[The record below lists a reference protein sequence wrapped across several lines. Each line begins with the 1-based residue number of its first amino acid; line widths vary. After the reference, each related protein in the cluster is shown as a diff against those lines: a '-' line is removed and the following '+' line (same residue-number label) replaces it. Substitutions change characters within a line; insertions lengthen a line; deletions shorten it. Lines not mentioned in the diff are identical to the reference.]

1 MNSLVGFP
9 SRCGGRASQSAT
21 LQRHLIPCNQHVVAS
36 IPPFHGRPSN
46 YISWSDLQQTRWLGS
61 RRFFHAVESSRQP
74 ALRIS
79 SFASSRGLSGYQT
92 INRRYVQSRHSGSK
106 KKHNWKRSE
115 LVDLVKGLVAVIKGE
130 DAALSSLNDNV
141 NVPTRETL
149 NVNFCFDV
157 LEACME
163 VCKQTRDIN
172 MAHQAHHLLAAME
185 EIFLDETYN
194 KGERGQS
201 NRALVPTTSFFDVVL
216 QSYAVC
222 GGGREAAQAAQSI
235 LERMIDRCR
244 YWIEAETILP
254 PPPEPTAKTFNIVVN
269 AWAKSRQREAGE
281 RAEKIV
287 QMMNVWN
294 AECRQFTDE
303 TRPYEFKGATPDIR
317 TLVPLVDAWSRSRH
331 PKAPEQATSILLA
344 AIEERK
350 RNKSFELNPILFHV
364 VLGTLARSRAG
375 RTAAERAEEILSV
388 MEECADFSGRQLLPG
403 TKAYAMVLE
412 AWMRCEQAEKNGNAA
427 RRAEYLLRSMIETYR
442 KDRALY
448 IKPNKMCF
456 TTCISAWSRAY
467 QHKDA
472 PERAQALLTLLTE
485 LYKETQDPAFRPD
498 VELYN
503 AVIAAWTRAT
513 NHRDSMVRA
522 RECLQSL
529 RDYGEPNLVSFN
541 TILDGMAKRGLGDE
555 AQRLLEW
562 LEEVAQMSPYLQPDM
577 YVLRFVSA
585 EIFLRMSTNPPPS
598 L

>member
-1 MNSLVGFP
+1 
-9 SRCGGRASQSAT
+9 
-21 LQRHLIPCNQHVVAS
+21 
-36 IPPFHGRPSN
+36 
-46 YISWSDLQQTRWLGS
+46 
-61 RRFFHAVESSRQP
+61 
-74 ALRIS
+74 
-79 SFASSRGLSGYQT
+79 
-92 INRRYVQSRHSGSK
+92 
-106 KKHNWKRSE
+106 
-115 LVDLVKGLVAVIKGE
+115 
-130 DAALSSLNDNV
+130 
-141 NVPTRETL
+141 
-149 NVNFCFDV
+149 
-157 LEACME
+157 ME

-172 MAHQAHHLLAAME
+172 MAHQAHHLLAVME
-185 EIFLDETYN
+185 EVFLDETYN

-201 NRALVPTTSFFDVVL
+201 NWALVPTTSFFDVVL

-222 GGGREAAQAAQSI
+222 GGGREAALSAQSI

-254 PPPEPTAKTFNIVVN
+254 SPPEPSVKTFNIVVN

-287 QMMNVWN
+287 QMMNVWT
-294 AECRQFTDE
+294 AECRQFSDE

-331 PKAPEQATSILLA
+331 PKAPQQATSILLA
-344 AIEERK
+344 AIEESK
-350 RNKSFELNPILFHV
+350 RSKDFELSPVLFHV
-364 VLGTLARSRAG
+364 VLGTLARSGAG

-388 MEECADFSGRQLLPG
+388 MEECADSSGRQLLPG

-412 AWMRCEQAEKNGNAA
+412 AWMRCEQVEKNGNAA

-442 KDRALY
+442 KGRALY

-467 QHKDA
+467 KHKDA

-485 LYKETQDPAFRPD
+485 LYKETQDPVFRPD

-513 NHRDSMVRA
+513 NHRDSMVHA

-562 LEEVAQMSPYLQPDM
+562 LEEVAQESPHLQPDM
-577 YVLRFVSA
+577 YVLRVCLCRDHIENA
-585 EIFLRMSTNPPPS
+585 N
-598 L
+598 